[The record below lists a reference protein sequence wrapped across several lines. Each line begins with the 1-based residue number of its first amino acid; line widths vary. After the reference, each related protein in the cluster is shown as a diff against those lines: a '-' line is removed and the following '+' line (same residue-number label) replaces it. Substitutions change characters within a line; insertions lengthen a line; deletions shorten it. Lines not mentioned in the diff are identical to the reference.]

1 MKDIELNKQRETQER
16 LKKALMAKKKQQLQ
30 AKREAYRRSQ
40 MDEFRDG
47 MVSLVTDP
55 ETKERPKEV
64 KDKDIELPIV
74 PQKSIHQK
82 GFKRPDERVNAFK
95 MAKRRKGRAA

>member
-55 ETKERPKEV
+55 ETKEKHMTV
-64 KDKDIELPIV
+64 SQFFKKYAIGYSMVLPFYILFIV
-74 PQKSIHQK
+74 FVVIALMP
-82 GFKRPDERVNAFK
+82 
-95 MAKRRKGRAA
+95 

>member
-1 MKDIELNKQRETQER
+1 MTELQRKQLQSKEN
-16 LKKALMAKKKQQLQ
+16 LKKAMEAKKRALMAR
-30 AKREAYRRSQ
+30 REAYRRTQ

-55 ETKERPKEV
+55 ETKKRPEKPEEDV
-64 KDKDIELPIV
+64 VLPPVLPDKQAP
-74 PQKSIHQK
+74 QK
-82 GFKRPDERVNAFK
+82 GFKRPNNRLTAFK

>member
-1 MKDIELNKQRETQER
+1 MNNIRQKQQQEMQER
-16 LKKALMAKKKQQLQ
+16 LKRALMQKKKQALMAR
-30 AKREAYRRSQ
+30 REAYRRSQ

-55 ETKERPKEV
+55 ETPKLPKKSE
-64 KDKDIELPIV
+64 DDIMPPVLPSKQQ
-74 PQKSIHQK
+74 PQK
-82 GFKRPDERVNAFK
+82 GFKRPNERVNAFK